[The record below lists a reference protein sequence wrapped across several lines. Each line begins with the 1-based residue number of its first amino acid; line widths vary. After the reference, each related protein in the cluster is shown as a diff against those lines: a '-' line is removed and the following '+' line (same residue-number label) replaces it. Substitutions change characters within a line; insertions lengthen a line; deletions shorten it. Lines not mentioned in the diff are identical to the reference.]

1 MSPSRRC
8 RDCDALF
15 SLAPPAG
22 EVSKRRPLFG
32 HSLHVPSPALALRP
46 PPNAAK
52 KGHNQSLDKKPGR
65 KAMKSLAAAVAA
77 GLAFAA
83 SGGVANAQISDDVVK
98 IGVLTDMS
106 SLYADAT
113 GKGSLVA
120 VQMAVDDYGG
130 KVKGK
135 PVEVISADHQN
146 KPDVGVN
153 IARNWYDN
161 DKVDAIFDVP
171 TSSVALPIS
180 MLTREKNR
188 ININSGGG
196 SSDITGAACSPNTV
210 HWTYDTYALSNVAGK
225 AMVQRG
231 EDSWFFITADYAFGA
246 ALERDAANVV
256 KETGGKVLGGV
267 RHPLNSSDFSSYLLQ
282 AQASK
287 AKVVALANAGGD
299 TTNALKQASEFG
311 LMKGGQKLIALLLE
325 ITDVHSLGLKD
336 AQGLILT
343 DAFYWDHDDETRAF
357 SKRFLDKVGNMP
369 TMIQAGLYSATM
381 HYLKAIEAIG
391 TDEAPKVM
399 EQMRAMPIND
409 FFARNGKIRI
419 DGRMVHDMYLFEV
432 KKPEESKGEW
442 DLYKLLATVPGDEA
456 FRPLD
461 KGGCPLVKTN

>member
-1 MSPSRRC
+1 
-8 RDCDALF
+8 
-15 SLAPPAG
+15 
-22 EVSKRRPLFG
+22 
-32 HSLHVPSPALALRP
+32 
-46 PPNAAK
+46 
-52 KGHNQSLDKKPGR
+52 
-65 KAMKSLAAAVAA
+65 MKYLAAVVATGLVFAV
-77 GLAFAA
+77 
-83 SGGVANAQISDDVVK
+83 SGGAANAQISDDVVK

-113 GKGSLVA
+113 GKGSVAA
-120 VQMAVDDYGG
+120 VQMAVADYGG

-135 PVEVISADHQN
+135 PVEVIVADHQN
-146 KPDVGVN
+146 KPDVGLN

-161 DKVDAIFDVP
+161 EKVDAIFDVP

-180 MLTREKNR
+180 ALTREKNR

-196 SSDITGAACSPNTV
+196 SSDITGVACSPNTV
-210 HWTYDTYALSNVAGK
+210 HWTYDTYSLSNVAGK
-225 AMVQRG
+225 AMVKRG
-231 EDSWFFITADYAFGA
+231 EDTWFFVTADYAFGM

-256 KETGGKVLGGV
+256 KESGGKVLGNV
-267 RHPLNSSDFSSYLLQ
+267 RHPLNSPDFSSFLLQ

-287 AKVVALANAGGD
+287 AKVIALADAGGD
-299 TTNALKQASEFG
+299 TTNALKQAAEFG
-311 LMKGGQKLIALLLE
+311 ITQAGQKMIALLQE
-325 ITDVHSLGLKD
+325 ITDTHALGIK
-336 AQGLILT
+336 ATQGLIVT
-343 DAFYWDHDDETRAF
+343 DAFYWDMNDETRAF
-357 SKRFLDKVGNMP
+357 SKRFNEKVGHMP

-381 HYLKAIEAIG
+381 HYLKAIDAIG

-399 EQMRAMPIND
+399 AQMRATPVND
-409 FFARNGKIRI
+409 FFAKNGKIRI

>member
-1 MSPSRRC
+1 
-8 RDCDALF
+8 
-15 SLAPPAG
+15 
-22 EVSKRRPLFG
+22 
-32 HSLHVPSPALALRP
+32 
-46 PPNAAK
+46 
-52 KGHNQSLDKKPGR
+52 
-65 KAMKSLAAAVAA
+65 MKSLAATLVA
-77 GLAFAA
+77 GLALAA
-83 SGGVANAQISDDVVK
+83 SSGIANAQISDDVVK

-113 GKGSLVA
+113 GKGSLAA
-120 VQMAVDDYGG
+120 VQMAVADYGG

-161 DKVDAIFDVP
+161 EKVDAIFDVP

-180 MLTREKNR
+180 ALTREKNK

-196 SSDITGAACSPNTV
+196 SSDITGVACSPNTV
-210 HWTYDTYALSNVAGK
+210 HWTYDTYALSNVAGR
-225 AMVQRG
+225 AMVKRG
-231 EDSWFFITADYAFGA
+231 EDSWFFITADYAFGM

-256 KETGGKVLGGV
+256 KELGGKVIGDV

-311 LMKGGQKLIALLLE
+311 LMKSGQKLIALLLE
-325 ITDVHSLGLKD
+325 ITDVHSLGLQA

-343 DAFYWDHDDETRAF
+343 DAFYWDRDDETRAF
-357 SKRFLDKVGNMP
+357 SKRFNEKVGHMP

-399 EQMRAMPIND
+399 AQMRATPIND
-409 FFARNGKIRI
+409 FFAKNGKIRI

-461 KGGCPLVKTN
+461 KGGCPLVKMN

>member
-1 MSPSRRC
+1 
-8 RDCDALF
+8 
-15 SLAPPAG
+15 
-22 EVSKRRPLFG
+22 
-32 HSLHVPSPALALRP
+32 
-46 PPNAAK
+46 
-52 KGHNQSLDKKPGR
+52 
-65 KAMKSLAAAVAA
+65 MKSLAAALAA

-83 SGGVANAQISDDVVK
+83 SGGAANAQISDDVVK

-113 GKGSLVA
+113 GKGSLAA
-120 VQMAVDDYGG
+120 VEMAVADYGG

-135 PVEVISADHQN
+135 PVEVVSADHQN
-146 KPDVGVN
+146 KPDVAVN

-161 DKVDAIFDVP
+161 EKVDAIFDVP

-180 MLTREKNR
+180 ALTREKNK

-196 SSDITGAACSPNTV
+196 TSDLTGVACSPNTV

-225 AMVQRG
+225 AMVKRG

-256 KETGGKVLGGV
+256 KESGGKVIGDV
-267 RHPLNSSDFSSYLLQ
+267 RHPLNSSDFSSFLLQ

-287 AKVVALANAGGD
+287 AKVVALADAGGD
-299 TTNALKQASEFG
+299 TINALKQASEFG
-311 LMKGGQKLIALLLE
+311 LMQGGQKLIALLLE

-343 DAFYWDHDDETRAF
+343 DAFYWDRDDESRAF
-357 SKRFLDKVGNMP
+357 SKRFMDKVGHMP

-381 HYLKAIEAIG
+381 HYLKAIEVVG

-399 EQMRAMPIND
+399 AQMRAMPVND
-409 FFARNGKIRI
+409 FFTKNGKIRI
-419 DGRMVHDMYLFEV
+419 DGRMVHDMYLWEV

>member
-1 MSPSRRC
+1 
-8 RDCDALF
+8 
-15 SLAPPAG
+15 
-22 EVSKRRPLFG
+22 
-32 HSLHVPSPALALRP
+32 LRVHP
-46 PPNAAK
+46 KAAK
-52 KGHNQSLDKKPGR
+52 TDTSNEAFNKILGEET
-65 KAMKSLAAAVAA
+65 MKSLAAAIAA
-77 GLAFAA
+77 SLAFAA
-83 SGGVANAQISDDVVK
+83 SGTVANAQISDDVVK

-113 GKGSLVA
+113 GKGSLAA
-120 VQMAVDDYGG
+120 VQMAVADYGG

-146 KPDVGVN
+146 KPDVGIG

-161 DKVDAIFDVP
+161 EKVDAIFDVP

-180 MLTREKNR
+180 ALTREKNR
-188 ININSGGG
+188 IHINSGGG
-196 SSDITGAACSPNTV
+196 SSDITGVACSPNTV
-210 HWTYDTYALSNVAGK
+210 HWTYDTYALSSVAGR
-225 AMVQRG
+225 AMVKRG
-231 EDSWFFITADYAFGA
+231 EDSWFFVTADYAFGM
-246 ALERDAANVV
+246 ALERDAANIV
-256 KETGGKVLGGV
+256 KESGGKVLGDV
-267 RHPLNSSDFSSYLLQ
+267 RHPLNSSDFSSFLLQ

-311 LMKGGQKLIALLLE
+311 ITKGGQKMIALLQE
-325 ITDVHSLGLKD
+325 ITDTHALGTKET
-336 AQGLILT
+336 QGLIVT
-343 DAFYWDHDDETRAF
+343 DAFYWDMNDETRAF
-357 SKRFLDKVGNMP
+357 SKRFNEKVGHMP

-391 TDEAPKVM
+391 SDEAPKVM
-399 EQMRAMPIND
+399 AQMRATPIND
-409 FFARNGKIRI
+409 FFAKGGKIRI

-461 KGGCPLVKTN
+461 KGGCPLVKMN

>member
-1 MSPSRRC
+1 
-8 RDCDALF
+8 
-15 SLAPPAG
+15 
-22 EVSKRRPLFG
+22 
-32 HSLHVPSPALALRP
+32 
-46 PPNAAK
+46 
-52 KGHNQSLDKKPGR
+52 
-65 KAMKSLAAAVAA
+65 MKSFAAAVAA
-77 GLAFAA
+77 GLVLAV

-113 GKGSLVA
+113 GKGSLAA
-120 VQMAVDDYGG
+120 VQMAVADYGG

-135 PVEVISADHQN
+135 PVEVIVADHQN
-146 KPDVGVN
+146 KPDVGLN

-180 MLTREKNR
+180 ALTREKNR

-196 SSDITGAACSPNTV
+196 SSDITGIACSPNTI
-210 HWTYDTYALSNVAGK
+210 HWTYDTYSLSNVAGK
-225 AMVQRG
+225 AMVKRG
-231 EDSWFFITADYAFGA
+231 EDTWFFVTADYAFGM

-256 KETGGKVLGGV
+256 KETGGKVLGDV
-267 RHPLNSSDFSSYLLQ
+267 RHPLNSSDFSSFLLQ

-287 AKVVALANAGGD
+287 AKVIALANAGGD
-299 TTNALKQASEFG
+299 TTNALKQAAEFG
-311 LMKGGQKLIALLLE
+311 ITQGGQKMIALLQE
-325 ITDVHSLGLKD
+325 ITDTHALGIK
-336 AQGLILT
+336 ATQGLIVT
-343 DAFYWDHDDETRAF
+343 DAFYWDMNDETRAF
-357 SKRFLDKVGNMP
+357 SKRFNDKVGHMP

-381 HYLKAIEAIG
+381 HYLKAIDAIG

-399 EQMRAMPIND
+399 AQMRETPVND
-409 FFARNGKIRI
+409 FFAKNGRIRI

-461 KGGCPLVKTN
+461 KGGCPLVKTH

>member
-1 MSPSRRC
+1 
-8 RDCDALF
+8 
-15 SLAPPAG
+15 
-22 EVSKRRPLFG
+22 
-32 HSLHVPSPALALRP
+32 
-46 PPNAAK
+46 
-52 KGHNQSLDKKPGR
+52 
-65 KAMKSLAAAVAA
+65 MKSTTAALAA
-77 GLAFAA
+77 GLALAV
-83 SGGVANAQISDDVVK
+83 SGTAANAQISDDVVK

-113 GKGSLVA
+113 GKGSLAA
-120 VQMAVDDYGG
+120 VQMAVADYGA

-135 PVEVISADHQN
+135 PVEVIAADHQN
-146 KPDVGVN
+146 KPDVGVG

-161 DKVDAIFDVP
+161 EKVDAIFDVP
-171 TSSVALPIS
+171 TSSVALPVS
-180 MLTREKNR
+180 ALTREKNR

-196 SSDITGAACSPNTV
+196 SSDITGVACSPNTV
-210 HWTYDTYALSNVAGK
+210 HWTYDTYSLSNVAGK
-225 AMVQRG
+225 AMVKRG
-231 EDSWFFITADYAFGA
+231 EDTWFFVTADYAFGM

-256 KETGGKVLGGV
+256 KESGGKVLGDV
-267 RHPLNSSDFSSYLLQ
+267 RHPLNSSDFSSFLLQ

-299 TTNALKQASEFG
+299 TTNALKQAAEFG
-311 LMKGGQKLIALLLE
+311 ITQGGQKMIALLQE
-325 ITDVHSLGLKD
+325 VTDTHALGVK
-336 AQGLILT
+336 ATQGLIVT
-343 DAFYWDHDDETRAF
+343 DAFYWDMNDETRAF
-357 SKRFLDKVGNMP
+357 SRRFLEKVGHMP

-399 EQMRAMPIND
+399 EQMRATPVND

-442 DLYKLLATVPGDEA
+442 DLYKLIATVPGDEA

-461 KGGCPLVKTN
+461 KGGCPLVKG

>member
-1 MSPSRRC
+1 
-8 RDCDALF
+8 
-15 SLAPPAG
+15 
-22 EVSKRRPLFG
+22 
-32 HSLHVPSPALALRP
+32 
-46 PPNAAK
+46 
-52 KGHNQSLDKKPGR
+52 
-65 KAMKSLAAAVAA
+65 MKSFAAALMA
-77 GLAFAA
+77 GLAIVA
-83 SGGVANAQISDDVVK
+83 SGLPANAQISDDVVK

-113 GKGSLVA
+113 GKGSVAA
-120 VQMAVDDYGG
+120 VQMAITDYGG

-135 PVEVISADHQN
+135 PVEMISADHQN
-146 KPDVGVN
+146 KPDVGVS

-161 DKVDAIFDVP
+161 EKVDAIFDVP

-180 MLTREKNR
+180 ALTREKNR
-188 ININSGGG
+188 IHINSGGG
-196 SSDITGAACSPNTV
+196 SSDITGPACSPNTV
-210 HWTYDTYALSNVAGK
+210 HWTYDTYALSSVAGK
-225 AMVQRG
+225 AMVKRG
-231 EDSWFFITADYAFGA
+231 EDTWFFITADYAFGM

-256 KETGGKVLGGV
+256 KENGGKVLGDV
-267 RHPLNSSDFSSYLLQ
+267 RHPLNSSDFSSFLLQ

-299 TTNALKQASEFG
+299 TTNALKQAAEFG

-325 ITDVHSLGLKD
+325 ITDVHAIGLKD
-336 AQGLILT
+336 AQGLIMT
-343 DAFYWDHDDETRAF
+343 DAFYWDRDDEARAF
-357 SKRFLDKVGNMP
+357 SNRFLEKVGHMP

-381 HYLKAIEAIG
+381 HYLKAIDATG

-399 EQMRAMPIND
+399 AQMRATPVND
-409 FFARNGKIRI
+409 FFAKNGKIRI

>member
-1 MSPSRRC
+1 MKR
-8 RDCDALF
+8 
-15 SLAPPAG
+15 LAAMLGAG
-22 EVSKRRPLFG
+22 V
-32 HSLHVPSPALALRP
+32 ALAALTGP
-46 PPNAAK
+46 T
-52 KGHNQSLDKKPGR
+52 G
-65 KAMKSLAAAVAA
+65 
-77 GLAFAA
+77 
-83 SGGVANAQISDDVVK
+83 AQTISDDVVK

-113 GKGSLVA
+113 GKGSVAA
-120 VQMAVDDYGG
+120 VQMAVTDYGG

-135 PVEVISADHQN
+135 PVEVVYADHQN
-146 KPDVGVN
+146 KPDVGISV
-153 IARNWYDN
+153 ARNWYDN
-161 DKVDAIFDVP
+161 EKVDAIFDVP

-180 MLTREKNR
+180 QLTREKNK

-196 SSDITGAACSPNTV
+196 SSDITGPACSPNTV
-210 HWTYDTYALSNVAGK
+210 HWTYDTYALSSVAGK
-225 AMVQRG
+225 AMVKRG
-231 EDSWFFITADYAFGA
+231 EDTWFFVTADYAFGQ

-256 KETGGKVLGGV
+256 KENGGKVLGDV
-267 RHPLNSSDFSSYLLQ
+267 RVPLNTSDFSSFLLQ

-287 AKVVALANAGGD
+287 AKVIGLANAGGD
-299 TTNALKQASEFG
+299 TTNSLKQAAEFG
-311 LMKGGQKLIALLLE
+311 ITQGGQKMIALLMQ
-325 ITDVHSLGLKD
+325 ITDVHSLGAK
-336 AQGLILT
+336 ATQGLILT
-343 DAFYWDHDDETRAF
+343 DAFYWDRDDESRAF
-357 SKRFLDKVGNMP
+357 SKRFNEKVGHMP

-409 FFARNGKIRI
+409 FFAKGGKIRI

-442 DLYKLLATVPGDEA
+442 DLYKLIATVPGDEA

>member
-1 MSPSRRC
+1 
-8 RDCDALF
+8 
-15 SLAPPAG
+15 
-22 EVSKRRPLFG
+22 
-32 HSLHVPSPALALRP
+32 
-46 PPNAAK
+46 
-52 KGHNQSLDKKPGR
+52 
-65 KAMKSLAAAVAA
+65 MKSLAITLTA
-77 GLAFAA
+77 GLALAA
-83 SGGVANAQISDDVVK
+83 SSGAASAQISDDVVK

-113 GKGSLVA
+113 GKGSLAA
-120 VQMAVDDYGG
+120 VQMAVADYGG

-135 PVEVISADHQN
+135 PVEVVSADHQN
-146 KPDVGVN
+146 KPDVGVS

-180 MLTREKNR
+180 ALTREKNK

-196 SSDITGAACSPNTV
+196 TSDLTGVACSPNTV
-210 HWTYDTYALSNVAGK
+210 HWTYDTYSFANVAGR
-225 AMVQRG
+225 AMVKRG
-231 EDSWFFITADYAFGA
+231 EDSWFFVTADYAFGM
-246 ALERDAANVV
+246 ALERDTANVV
-256 KETGGKVLGGV
+256 KENGGKVLGDV
-267 RHPLNSSDFSSYLLQ
+267 RHPLNSSDFSSFLLQ

-287 AKVVALANAGGD
+287 AKVIGLANAGGD
-299 TTNALKQASEFG
+299 TQNALKQAAEFG
-311 LMKGGQKLIALLLE
+311 IVQAGQKVVALLVE
-325 ITDVHSLGLKD
+325 ITDVHSLGVK
-336 AQGLILT
+336 ATQGLIVT
-343 DAFYWDHDDETRAF
+343 DAFYWDTNDETRAF
-357 SKRFLDKVGNMP
+357 SNRFNEKVGHMP

-399 EQMRAMPIND
+399 AQMRATPIND
-409 FFARNGKIRI
+409 FFAKNGKIRI

-461 KGGCPLVKTN
+461 KGGCPLVKTH

>member
-1 MSPSRRC
+1 MKP
-8 RDCDALF
+8 
-15 SLAPPAG
+15 
-22 EVSKRRPLFG
+22 V
-32 HSLHVPSPALALRP
+32 
-46 PPNAAK
+46 AAIV
-52 KGHNQSLDKKPGR
+52 
-65 KAMKSLAAAVAA
+65 MA
-77 GLAFAA
+77 GLAYAVSGGAA
-83 SGGVANAQISDDVVK
+83 SAQISDDVVK

-113 GKGSLVA
+113 GKGSLAA
-120 VQMAVDDYGG
+120 VQMAVADYGS

-135 PVEVISADHQN
+135 PVEVIAADHQN

-161 DKVDAIFDVP
+161 EKVDAIFDVP

-180 MLTREKNR
+180 ALTREKNK

-196 SSDITGAACSPNTV
+196 SSDITGVACSPNTV

-225 AMVQRG
+225 AMVKRG
-231 EDSWFFITADYAFGA
+231 EDTWFFITADYAFGM

-256 KETGGKVLGGV
+256 KESGGKVLGNV
-267 RHPLNSSDFSSYLLQ
+267 RHPLNSSDFSSFLLQ

-287 AKVVALANAGGD
+287 AKVIGLANAGGD

-311 LMKGGQKLIALLLE
+311 ITQGGQKMIALLQE
-325 ITDVHSLGLKD
+325 ITDTHALGVK
-336 AQGLILT
+336 ATQGLIVT
-343 DAFYWDHDDETRAF
+343 DAFYWDMNDETRAF
-357 SKRFLDKVGNMP
+357 SKRFYEKVGHMP

-399 EQMRAMPIND
+399 AQMRATPIND
-409 FFARNGKIRI
+409 FFAKGGKIRI

>member
-1 MSPSRRC
+1 
-8 RDCDALF
+8 
-15 SLAPPAG
+15 
-22 EVSKRRPLFG
+22 
-32 HSLHVPSPALALRP
+32 
-46 PPNAAK
+46 
-52 KGHNQSLDKKPGR
+52 
-65 KAMKSLAAAVAA
+65 MKSLAAILVA
-77 GLAFAA
+77 GLAFAV
-83 SGGVANAQISDDVVK
+83 SGSAATAQISDDVVK

-106 SLYADAT
+106 SLYADST

-120 VQMAVDDYGG
+120 VQMAVADYGG

-135 PVEVISADHQN
+135 PIEVIVADHQN

-161 DKVDAIFDVP
+161 EKVDAIFDVP
-171 TSSVALPIS
+171 TSSVALPVS
-180 MLTREKNR
+180 ALTREKNK

-196 SSDITGAACSPNTV
+196 SSDITGVACSPNTV

-225 AMVQRG
+225 AMVKRG
-231 EDSWFFITADYAFGA
+231 EDTWFFVTADYAFGM

-256 KETGGKVLGGV
+256 KESGGKVLGDV
-267 RHPLNSSDFSSYLLQ
+267 RHPLNSSDFSSFLLQ

-287 AKVVALANAGGD
+287 AKVIALANAGGD

-311 LMKGGQKLIALLLE
+311 ITKGGQKMIALLQE
-325 ITDVHSLGLKD
+325 ITDTHSLG
-336 AQGLILT
+336 ARETQGLIVT
-343 DAFYWDHDDETRAF
+343 DAFYWDMNDETRAF
-357 SKRFLDKVGNMP
+357 SKRFNEKVGHMP

-399 EQMRAMPIND
+399 AQMRATPIND
-409 FFARNGKIRI
+409 FFAKDGKIRI

-432 KKPEESKGEW
+432 KKPEESKNEW

>member
-1 MSPSRRC
+1 
-8 RDCDALF
+8 
-15 SLAPPAG
+15 
-22 EVSKRRPLFG
+22 
-32 HSLHVPSPALALRP
+32 
-46 PPNAAK
+46 
-52 KGHNQSLDKKPGR
+52 
-65 KAMKSLAAAVAA
+65 MKSVAAVVAA
-77 GLAFAA
+77 GLAFAV
-83 SGGVANAQISDDVVK
+83 SGTAANAQISDDVVK

-113 GKGSLVA
+113 GKGSLAA
-120 VQMAVDDYGG
+120 VQMAVADYGG

-135 PVEVISADHQN
+135 PVEVVSADHQN
-146 KPDVGVN
+146 KPDVGVS

-161 DKVDAIFDVP
+161 EKVDAIFDVP
-171 TSSVALPIS
+171 TSSVALPVS
-180 MLTREKNR
+180 ALTREKNK
-188 ININSGGG
+188 IHINSGGG
-196 SSDITGAACSPNTV
+196 SSDITGVACSPNTV

-225 AMVQRG
+225 AMVKQG
-231 EDSWFFITADYAFGA
+231 QDTWFFITADYAFGM

-256 KETGGKVLGGV
+256 KESGGKVLGDV
-267 RHPLNSSDFSSYLLQ
+267 RHPLNSSDFSSFVLQ

-311 LMKGGQKLIALLLE
+311 ITKGGQKLIALLME
-325 ITDVHSLGLKD
+325 ITDAHSLGAKE
-336 AQGLILT
+336 AQGLIVT
-343 DAFYWDHDDETRAF
+343 DAFYWDMNDETRAF
-357 SKRFLDKVGNMP
+357 SKRFNEKVGHMP
-369 TMIQAGLYSATM
+369 TMIQAGLYSATL

-391 TDEAPKVM
+391 SDEAPKVM
-399 EQMRAMPIND
+399 AQMRATPVND
-409 FFARNGKIRI
+409 FFAKNGKIRI